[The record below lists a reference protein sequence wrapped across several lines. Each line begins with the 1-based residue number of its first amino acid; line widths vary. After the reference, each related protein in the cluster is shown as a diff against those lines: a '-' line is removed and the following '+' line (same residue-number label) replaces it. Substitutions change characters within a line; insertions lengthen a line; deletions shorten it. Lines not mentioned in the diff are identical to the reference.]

1 LRSWIDSGDGLK
13 RPDDY
18 RPIRCSVVTAMS
30 VQQLFQSGQLDEAVK
45 ALTAEVRDN
54 PTDPKRR
61 TFLFELLCFA
71 GDYSRAEKHLDVL
84 SQGGQQSEIGGLF
97 YRGVLAAE
105 KTRHEMFEKQEYPKP
120 ESASNVHITGT
131 INGKSFHDLADSD
144 PRVGANLE
152 MFVAGSYMWVP
163 FTLLSSIQI
172 QPPKR
177 LRDLLWIPAVV
188 RTSAAFQG
196 RELGEVL
203 LPALH
208 PFSWRSAD
216 PAVRLGR
223 ATAWEGGENEEPFP
237 RGQKVLLADDE
248 EWPLLEL
255 RDVQFVMA
263 QAAP

>member
-1 LRSWIDSGDGLK
+1 M
-13 RPDDY
+13 
-18 RPIRCSVVTAMS
+18 VTAMS
-30 VQQLFQSGQLDEAVK
+30 VQQLFQSGQLDEAVN

-54 PTDPKRR
+54 PTDAKRR
-61 TFLFELLCFA
+61 TFLFELLCFT
-71 GDYSRAEKHLDVL
+71 GDYARAEKHLEVL
-84 SQGGQQSEIGGLF
+84 SGGGQQAEMGALF
-97 YRGVLAAE
+97 YRGVLNAE

-120 ESASNVHITGT
+120 PENVSNVHVTGT
-131 INGKSFHDLADSD
+131 INGTAFRDLTDSD

-163 FTLLSSIQI
+163 FSLLSSIQI

-177 LRDLLWIPAVV
+177 LRDLLWVPAIV

-203 LPALH
+203 LPVLH
-208 PFSWRSAD
+208 PFSWRSTD

-223 ATAWEGGENEEPFP
+223 ATAWEGSENEDPMP
-237 RGQKVLLADDE
+237 RGQKMLLAGDQ
-248 EWPLLEL
+248 EWPVLEL